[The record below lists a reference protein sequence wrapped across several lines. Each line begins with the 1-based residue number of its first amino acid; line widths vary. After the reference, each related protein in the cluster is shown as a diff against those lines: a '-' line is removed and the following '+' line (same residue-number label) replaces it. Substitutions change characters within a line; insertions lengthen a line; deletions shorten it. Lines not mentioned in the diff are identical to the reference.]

1 VTAARWNV
9 VEPFFQ
15 FSLLALLTSGYLAV
29 AGSGYLDTPTAIL
42 TALGL
47 LARAL
52 LCAGWLKLDLPQN
65 VINAITIAYIGF
77 WPVDYLYLSR
87 DFLTATVHLV
97 FFLAIVKVL
106 TARTD
111 RDYFYVKII
120 AFLELLAASILSSSA
135 NYFLF
140 LATFLFFGVATF
152 AAGEIRSAAARPGV
166 IVRHTPRRLNIRLAG
181 LTVFTVLGILV
192 LTGSL
197 FFLLPRT
204 ARAAFQHFI
213 PQRYHLP
220 GFSNEVTLGQIGE
233 LKMRSTAVMHIRVIG
248 ATAPMDVKWRGN
260 ALMQFDGKRWFNT
273 AGSPEILRVEDGVLR
288 LATVEETLRRGPR
301 ISYEVAMQESTS
313 DVLFLA
319 GAPESVRIFV
329 PRIIRTPA
337 GSYRLGFGAPDRLR
351 YIAYSI
357 LEVDGDPR
365 YDGEPLSPLLRGINL
380 QLPPLDPR
388 IAALARSL
396 TANMFTDAQRARF
409 LENYLRANYA
419 YTTELP
425 RRETPDP
432 VADFLFHRRKGHCEY
447 FASALAVML
456 RSIGI
461 PARVATG
468 FQSGVYNPFSGWYL
482 VRASDAHS
490 WVEAWLPAKGWTTF
504 DPTPPDPSQSGA
516 SLSTRLQLYLD
527 AMQVF
532 WQDWVLGYDL
542 ERQLNLAAQM
552 EQSSRNFQLKWLD
565 GSLTRLT
572 AGATAGFVLAKLYAP
587 RAALTVTLLAAVC
600 LLGPFLWRRWLALV
614 RVRRVQR
621 GEASASDATLLY
633 RRMLASLRRRGIEK
647 PAWITPAEFARIIPD
662 PQAAALLQDFTAAY
676 NHLRFGHHAEAAPKL
691 VLILDRLEQTHFPKQ
706 KPPRRSGWG
715 LARRAY
721 PRRSG

>member
-1 VTAARWNV
+1 MTAPRWNV

-47 LARAL
+47 LARAF

-65 VINAITIAYIGF
+65 VINAVTVAYIGF

-97 FFLAIVKVL
+97 FFLAIVKIL
-106 TARTD
+106 TAHTD

-140 LATFLFFGVATF
+140 LALFLFFGVATF
-152 AAGEIRSAAARPGV
+152 AASEIRSSAARPGV
-166 IVRHTPRRLNIRLAG
+166 IVRHTQRRLNTRLAG

-233 LKMRSTAVMHIRVIG
+233 LKMRSTAVMHIRIIN
-248 ATAPMDVKWRGN
+248 AASPMDIKWRGN

-273 AGSPEILRVEDGVLR
+273 AGSSEILRVEDGMLR

-301 ISYEVAMQESTS
+301 ITYEVAMQESAS

-365 YDGEPLSPLLRGINL
+365 YDGEPLSPLLRETNL

-396 TANMFTDAQRARF
+396 TGNLVTDAQRARF
-409 LENYLRANYA
+409 LENYLRTHYA

-425 RRETPDP
+425 RHETPDP
-432 VADFLFHRRKGHCEY
+432 IADFLFHRRKGHCEY
-447 FASALAVML
+447 FASSLAVML

-532 WQDWVLGYDL
+532 WQDWVLSYDL

-565 GSLTRLT
+565 GSLASLT
-572 AGATAGFVLAKLYAP
+572 SGAKSGFDAAKLYAP
-587 RAALTVTLLAAVC
+587 RAALAITLLTAVC

-633 RRMLASLRRRGIEK
+633 QRMLASLHRRGIEK
-647 PAWITPAEFARIIPD
+647 PAWITPAEFARIVPD

-676 NHLRFGHHAEAAPKL
+676 NHLRFGNHAESAPKL
-691 VLILDRLEQTHFPKQ
+691 VQLLERLEQTHFPRQ
-706 KPPRRSGWG
+706 EPPRP
-715 LARRAY
+715 AA
-721 PRRSG
+721 

>member
-1 VTAARWNV
+1 MTATRWNA

-15 FSLLALLTSGYLAV
+15 FSLLALLASGYLAV
-29 AGSGYLDTPTAIL
+29 VGSGYLDTPTAIL

-97 FFLAIVKVL
+97 FFLAIVKIL

-140 LATFLFFGVATF
+140 LALFLFFGVATF
-152 AAGEIRSAAARPGV
+152 AASEIRSAAARPGV
-166 IVRHTPRRLNIRLAG
+166 IVRHTQRRLNTRLTG
-181 LTVFTVLGILV
+181 LTVFTVLGILA

-233 LKMRSTAVMHIRVIG
+233 LKMRSTAVMHIRIIN

-273 AGSPEILRVEDGVLR
+273 AGSSEILRVEDGILR

-329 PRIIRTPA
+329 PRIIRTPS

-351 YIAYSI
+351 YIGYSI

-365 YDGEPLSPLLRGINL
+365 YDGEPLSPLLREINL

-396 TANMFTDAQRARF
+396 TANMLTDAQRARF
-409 LENYLRANYA
+409 LENYLRTHYA

-504 DPTPPDPSQSGA
+504 DPTPPDPNQSGA

-532 WQDWVLGYDL
+532 WQDWVLSYDL

-572 AGATAGFVLAKLYAP
+572 ARAKAGFAAAKHYSP
-587 RAALTVTLLAAVC
+587 RAALAVTLLAAVC
-600 LLGPFLWRRWLALV
+600 LLGPFLWRRWLALI

-633 RRMLASLRRRGIEK
+633 QRMLASLRRRGIEK
-647 PAWITPAEFARIIPD
+647 PVWITPAEFARIVPD
-662 PQAAALLQDFTAAY
+662 PQAAALLRDFTAAY

-691 VLILDRLEQTHFPKQ
+691 VQILDRLEQTHFPKQ
-706 KPPRRSGWG
+706 KPPRP
-715 LARRAY
+715 AA
-721 PRRSG
+721 